1 MIMTHYQTNLTDKEW
16 EILGPYFAPNKL
28 GRPRKHNIRDVINAI
43 RYVMKTGCQWRMLPN
58 DFPNHKVVYDYYMR
72 WKQSGKIQKIHD
84 ALVQEVRISSGK
96 NPNPT
101 VGIIDA
107 QSAATT
113 SNGDERG
120 YDAGKKNQRQKASYN
135 S

>member
-1 MIMTHYQTNLTDKEW
+1 MFLIKNAKFLRP
-16 EILGPYFAPNKL
+16 IFAPNKL
-28 GRPRKHNIRDVINAI
+28 GRPRKHNIGDVINAI
-43 RYVMKTGCQWRMLPN
+43 RYVIKTCCQSRFLAN
-58 DFPNHKVVYDYYMR
+58 DFPNHKVVHDYYVR
-72 WKQSGKIQKIHD
+72 SKHKRKIQKIHD
-84 ALVQEVRISSGK
+84 ALVQKVRIVSGK
-96 NPNPT
+96 NSNPT

-107 QSAATT
+107 QFVKTT